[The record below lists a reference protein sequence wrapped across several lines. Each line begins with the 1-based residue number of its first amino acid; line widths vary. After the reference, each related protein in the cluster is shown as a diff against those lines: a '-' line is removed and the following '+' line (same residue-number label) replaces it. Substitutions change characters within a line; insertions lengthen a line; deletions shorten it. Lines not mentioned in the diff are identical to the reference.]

1 MGNTMPKE
9 DLDYVREKTCK
20 DPNFIKRA
28 YQDFKKDIDE
38 GTDVSKKT
46 DHFKILKARPYQFS
60 RHF

>member
-38 GTDVSKKT
+38 GTDVST
-46 DHFKILKARPYQFS
+46 CHLTFDT
-60 RHF
+60 